1 MIATP
6 SKIKTAQTVT
16 RAIGY
21 VRVSTGEQGESGL
34 GLQAQ
39 VAAIR
44 SACEQRGWELVA
56 VREEVK
62 SGARADNRPVLTEVM
77 KALRGGEADAVV
89 VSKLDRLSRS
99 VVDAG
104 RLLEAARKGGFN
116 IVALDLGLDLST
128 PTGELVANVLAAVA
142 QWERRMIG
150 VRTSE
155 ALQVKMAGGWTSS
168 SWEYRVPAA
177 VRKRIVKM
185 AAAGM
190 SQRAIAN
197 RLNADGIPAAGDR
210 WHRGTV
216 LRILRQAAA

>member
-1 MIATP
+1 V
-6 SKIKTAQTVT
+6 TVPT
-16 RAIGY
+16 RALGY

-34 GLQAQ
+34 GLKAQ
-39 VAAIR
+39 TAAIQL
-44 SACEQRGWELVA
+44 ACEQRGWDLVE

-62 SGARADNRPVLTEVM
+62 SGARADNRPVLGEVLA
-77 KALRGGEADAVV
+77 ALRRGDADAVV

-104 RLLEAARKGGFN
+104 RLLEEARRGGFN

-155 ALQVKMAGGWTSS
+155 ALQVKMAAGWRSTS
-168 SWEYRVPAA
+168 WAERVPAA
-177 VRKRIVKM
+177 VRRRIVRM

-190 SQRAIAN
+190 SQRQIAN
-197 RLNADGIPAAGDR
+197 KLNSDGVPAVGGS

-216 LRILRQAAA
+216 IRVLRQAAA

>member
-1 MIATP
+1 VISPTG
-6 SKIKTAQTVT
+6 T

-34 GLQAQ
+34 GLKAQ
-39 VAAIR
+39 VAAIEA
-44 SACEQRGWELVA
+44 ACAMRGWELTG

-62 SGARADNRPVLTEVM
+62 SGARADNRPVLTEVLST
-77 KALRGGEADAVV
+77 LRRGDADAVV
-89 VSKLDRLSRS
+89 VAKLDRLSRS

-104 RLLEAARKGGFN
+104 RLLEQARKGGFN

-155 ALQVKMAGGWTSS
+155 ALQVKFAGGWSS
-168 SWEYRVPAA
+168 PSWKVRVPRA
-177 VRKRIVKM
+177 VRRRIVKM
-185 AAAGM
+185 AAAGL
-190 SQRAIAN
+190 SQRAIAD
-197 RLNADGIPAAGDR
+197 RLNADGVPAVGGR

-216 LRILRQAAA
+216 IRVLRQAA

>member
-1 MIATP
+1 M
-6 SKIKTAQTVT
+6 TAGT

-34 GLQAQ
+34 GLKAQ
-39 VAAIR
+39 MAAIR
-44 SACEQRGWELVA
+44 AACALRGWELVA

-62 SGARADNRPVLTEVM
+62 SGARADNRPVLAEVFR
-77 KALRGGEADAVV
+77 ALRAGEADAVV
-89 VSKLDRLSRS
+89 VAKLDRLSRS

-104 RLLEAARKGGFN
+104 RLLEEARKGGFN

-150 VRTSE
+150 QRTSE
-155 ALQVKMAGGWTSS
+155 ALQVKIAGGWTSP
-168 SWEYRVPAA
+168 SWKARVPRA
-177 VRKRIVKM
+177 VRRRIVEM
-185 AAAGM
+185 AEAGL

-197 RLNADGIPAAGDR
+197 RLNADGVPAVGGS

-216 LRILRQAAA
+216 IRVLRQAA

>member
-1 MIATP
+1 M
-6 SKIKTAQTVT
+6 SGGV

-21 VRVSTGEQGESGL
+21 LRVSTGEQGESGL
-34 GLQAQ
+34 GLRAQ
-39 VAAIR
+39 EASIR
-44 SACEQRGWELVA
+44 LACKQRGWDLVE
-56 VREEVK
+56 VREEAK
-62 SGARADNRPVLTEVM
+62 SGSRADNRPVLREVL
-77 KALRGGEADAVV
+77 ATLRGGGADAVV
-89 VSKLDRLSRS
+89 VAKLDRLSRS

-104 RLLEAARKGGFN
+104 RLLEEARKRGFN

-150 VRTSE
+150 QRTSE
-155 ALQVKMAGGWTSS
+155 ALQVKIKAGWASPA
-168 SWEYRVPAA
+168 WELRVPRL
-177 VRKRIVKM
+177 VRRRIVKM

-197 RLNADGIPAAGDR
+197 KLNADGVPAVGES

-216 LRILRQAAA
+216 IRVLRQSA

>member
-1 MIATP
+1 M
-6 SKIKTAQTVT
+6 TAGT

-34 GLQAQ
+34 GLKAQ
-39 VAAIR
+39 VTAIR
-44 SACEQRGWELVA
+44 AACEQRGWELVA

-62 SGARADNRPVLTEVM
+62 SGARADNRPVLAEVLA
-77 KALRGGEADAVV
+77 ALRGGEADAVV
-89 VSKLDRLSRS
+89 VAKLDRLSRS

-104 RLLEAARKGGFN
+104 RLLEEARKGGFN

-155 ALQVKMAGGWTSS
+155 ALQVKITGGWASPQLGA
-168 SWEYRVPAA
+168 RVPRA
-177 VRKRIVKM
+177 VRRRIVRM

-197 RLNADGIPAAGDR
+197 RLNADGVPAVGGC

-216 LRILRQAAA
+216 IRVLRQYSAAAARA

>member
-1 MIATP
+1 MTGP
-6 SKIKTAQTVT
+6 T

-34 GLQAQ
+34 GLKAQ
-39 VAAIR
+39 TAAIEA
-44 SACEQRGWELVA
+44 ACVLRGWDLIE

-62 SGARADNRPVLTEVM
+62 SGARADNRPVLRDVLG
-77 KALRGGEADAVV
+77 ALRSGEADAVV
-89 VSKLDRLSRS
+89 VAKLDRLSRS

-104 RLLEAARKGGFN
+104 HLLDEARKRGFN

-155 ALQVKMAGGWTSS
+155 ALQVKIAAGWASPGW
-168 SWEYRVPAA
+168 EARVPAGA
-177 VRKRIVKM
+177 RRRIVKM

-190 SQRAIAN
+190 SQRAIVEK
-197 RLNADGIPAAGDR
+197 LNADGVPAVGGR

-216 LRILRQAAA
+216 IRVLRQAAA